1 MPAESPLPADPPPH
15 PGAVLRNH
23 VLPELRL
30 TVTQAAHELAVAR
43 QTLHRVLAG
52 TAAVTPEMAARL
64 SRLCGIPADFWLN
77 LQLTHDLWHAQ
88 RALADILDRIPAHAL
103 PDTLR
108 TDILTRHGRT
118 H

>member
-1 MPAESPLPADPPPH
+1 MSEEFPPSTDPPPH
-15 PGAVLRNH
+15 PGAVLRNR

-30 TVTQAAHELAVAR
+30 TVTQAAHELAIAR

-64 SRLCGIPADFWLN
+64 ARLCGISAHFWLD
-77 LQLTHDLWHAQ
+77 LQLAHDLWHAQ
-88 RALADILDRIPAHAL
+88 RALADTLDRIPVHAL
-103 PDTLR
+103 PDTLK
-108 TDILTRHGRT
+108 TDILARHART

>member
-1 MPAESPLPADPPPH
+1 MSAELSPSTDPPPH

-30 TVTQAAHELAVAR
+30 TVTQAAQELAIAR

-64 SRLCGIPADFWLN
+64 ARLCGISAHFWLD
-77 LQLTHDLWHAQ
+77 LQLAHDLWHAQ
-88 RALADILDRIPAHAL
+88 RALADTLDRIPAHAL
-103 PDTLR
+103 PDTLK
-108 TDILTRHGRT
+108 TDILARHART
-118 H
+118 L

>member
-1 MPAESPLPADPPPH
+1 MSAELSPSTDPPPH

-30 TVTQAAHELAVAR
+30 TVTQAAQELAIAR

-64 SRLCGIPADFWLN
+64 ARLCGISAHFWLD
-77 LQLTHDLWHAQ
+77 LQLAHDLWHAQ
-88 RALADILDRIPAHAL
+88 RALADTLDRIPAHAL
-103 PDTLR
+103 PDTLK
-108 TDILTRHGRT
+108 TDILARHARPL
-118 H
+118 

>member
-1 MPAESPLPADPPPH
+1 MSAGLTPSNDPPPH
-15 PGAVLRNH
+15 PGIVLRTR
-23 VLPELRL
+23 VLPELRM
-30 TVTQAAHELAVAR
+30 TVTQAARELAVAR

-52 TAAVTPEMAARL
+52 RAAVTPEMAARL
-64 SRLCGIPADFWLN
+64 SRLCGLPAGFWLD
-77 LQLTHDLWHAQ
+77 LQLVYDLWHAQ
-88 RALADILDRIPAHAL
+88 RSLADALERIPAHAL